1 MRKAVSYKLLAASR
15 GPYSQINNKNSILN
29 MSNLKRIFCFLMIVI
44 SCHQSF
50 AQKTKLDHIS
60 IYVKDLKKS
69 VAFYQNVMQL
79 DTIPEP
85 FHDGKHAWFKIG
97 EGLQMHVISGATENI
112 IQPKR
117 NHICFSTRSIPDFI
131 LSLSKAGIVY
141 EDLQGKPN
149 TIQKRVD
156 GVQQIYFKD
165 PDGNWIEVNDAK

>member
-1 MRKAVSYKLLAASR
+1 M
-15 GPYSQINNKNSILN
+15 NILV
-29 MSNLKRIFCFLMIVI
+29 RTCFVLVLVF
-44 SCHQSF
+44 SFQQSF

-60 IYVKDLKKS
+60 IYVKDLNRS
-69 VAFYQNVMQL
+69 VAFYQNVMHL

-117 NHICFSTRSIPDFI
+117 NHICFSTRAIPEFI

-165 PDGNWIEVNDAK
+165 PDGNWIEVNDAGK

>member
-1 MRKAVSYKLLAASR
+1 M
-15 GPYSQINNKNSILN
+15 NILV
-29 MSNLKRIFCFLMIVI
+29 RTCFVLVLVF
-44 SCHQSF
+44 SFQQSF

-60 IYVKDLKKS
+60 IYVKDLNRS
-69 VAFYQNVMQL
+69 VAFYQNVMHL

-117 NHICFSTRSIPDFI
+117 NHICFSTRSIPEFI

-165 PDGNWIEVNDAK
+165 PDGNWIEVNDAGK